1 MLLYIM
7 SGNNKWTDQHKKRY
21 LWLYNWLTSDQE
33 IIKVPKPLNKD
44 TYLTKLSMTTLVK
57 AINKNSQWGLSSKE
71 SLYFMIARWFEVN
84 DPKNKEIDYVRNQ
97 GYQIKHKRDEAE
109 GENEL
114 DEKEKVNYRD
124 HKYFVDILNNIDE
137 SKIKSQLEHNKY
149 LLLMLLV
156 KQPPVRTNFYI
167 TAKFATKPSDIED
180 NKNYI
185 YLKTIAGKQKA
196 FYVIN
201 KDKVS
206 NTRTYKNN
214 TDLSYV
220 DVHDEELTQLLYDSY
235 EKFKRV
241 YLFESTTKHITDKTL
256 LRYLRDITKV
266 SGITID
272 IMRSSYIT
280 HFYEEN
286 RTYKSRDALA
296 KQMRHSQ
303 QTATRNYNKVLGPS
317 TDELTMLRNENAM
330 LKNKIIELENKI
342 NNK

>member
-1 MLLYIM
+1 M
-7 SGNNKWTDQHKKRY
+7 STSRKWTEQHQKRY
-21 LWLYNWLTSDQE
+21 TWLYNWLTSDQDL
-33 IIKVPKPLNKD
+33 IKVPKPLNKD
-44 TYLTKLSMTTLVK
+44 NYLTKLTTTTLIK
-57 AINKNSQWGLSSKE
+57 AIKNNSQWGQSSKE
-71 SLYFMIARWFEVN
+71 SIYFTIARWFEVN
-84 DPKNKEIDYVRNQ
+84 DPKNKEIEY
-97 GYQIKHKRDEAE
+97 IKNLAFAIKNKRDEEE

-124 HKYFVDILNNIDE
+124 HSYFIRILNNIDA
-137 SKIKSQLEHNKY
+137 SKVNSLMEHSKY

-167 TAKFATKPSDIED
+167 TAKFATQASDIKD
-180 NKNYI
+180 DQNYI
-185 YLKTIAGKQKA
+185 YLKTIAEKNKA

-214 TDLSYV
+214 TDLTYI
-220 DVHDEELTQLLYDSY
+220 DITDADLTQALYDSY
-235 EKFKRV
+235 TKYKRV
-241 YLFESTTKHITDKTL
+241 YLFESSKKPITDKTL

-266 SGITID
+266 DGVTID

-280 HFYEEN
+280 HFYEQN

-317 TDELTMLRNENAM
+317 IDELTALKNENAI
-330 LKNKIIELENKI
+330 LKTRIVELENKI
-342 NNK
+342 KSL